1 MNKIAYA
8 ITTDETMFASMVSRV
23 VVSENQDP
31 TDHPCFFGKVIDV
44 ETLGYVS

>member
-8 ITTDETMFASMVSRV
+8 ITTEESLFASMVSRI